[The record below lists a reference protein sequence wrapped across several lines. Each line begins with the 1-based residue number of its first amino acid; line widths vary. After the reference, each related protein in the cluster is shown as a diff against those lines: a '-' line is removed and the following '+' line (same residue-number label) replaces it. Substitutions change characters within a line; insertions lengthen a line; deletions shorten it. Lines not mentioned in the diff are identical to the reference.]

1 MDWLVDAFNWTIPVA
16 GGGLLMRE
24 VLGNVFGLASAL
36 GGMARKVAD
45 PVHRR
50 VQILVQRRVVGVQR
64 DAGHDR
70 VVLLGQSHRLGRA
83 WVRIATKVPVLTI
96 IVVVLGIGALAIPAR
111 DLELAL
117 PDQGTE
123 EEGTSARDTYDL
135 ITEEFGPGYNGPLL
149 VTADIINTDDP
160 LAVVE
165 DLEDR
170 ITALDGANF
179 EARPGQL
186 TFIVGESGS
195 GKSTLLSA
203 AAGLIT
209 PDSGSVLLDDTE
221 VTDRVRLDKIG
232 MIFQQ
237 ANLIA
242 ALNVR
247 DQLLVTDHI
256 RGVKPRRDRAEELL
270 ATVGLEGLGDRRI
283 GEMSGGQRQR
293 VGIARALMGEPELL
307 LADEPTASLD
317 ADRSQEIVALLREL
331 ATERDIAC
339 GFVTH
344 DRSLIESSDEVF
356 EMGVSAPAYA

>member
-1 MDWLVDAFNWTIPVA
+1 M
-16 GGGLLMRE
+16 
-24 VLGNVFGLASAL
+24 
-36 GGMARKVAD
+36 
-45 PVHRR
+45 
-50 VQILVQRRVVGVQR
+50 
-64 DAGHDR
+64 
-70 VVLLGQSHRLGRA
+70 
-83 WVRIATKVPVLTI
+83 
-96 IVVVLGIGALAIPAR
+96 
-111 DLELAL
+111 LELNDVTVSFKDGQEMRTVL
-117 PDQGTE
+117 DH
-123 EEGTSARDTYDL
+123 L
-135 ITEEFGPGYNGPLL
+135 EFTAKPG
-149 VTADIINTDDP
+149 
-160 LAVVE
+160 E
-165 DLEDR
+165 M
-170 ITALDGANF
+170 
-179 EARPGQL
+179 
-186 TFIVGESGS
+186 TFIIGESGS
-195 GKSTLLSA
+195 GKSTLLSV
-203 AAGLIT
+203 AAGLIK
-209 PDSGSVLLDDTE
+209 PDSGSAKLNGVE
-221 VTDRVRLDKIG
+221 VDNEVRRDKIG